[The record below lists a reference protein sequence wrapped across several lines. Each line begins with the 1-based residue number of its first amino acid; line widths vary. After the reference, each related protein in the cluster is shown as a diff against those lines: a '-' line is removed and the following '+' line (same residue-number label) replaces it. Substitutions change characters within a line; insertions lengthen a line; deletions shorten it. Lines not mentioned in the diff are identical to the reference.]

1 MKNNKSNISSKSSMG
16 KYRRRGFTAC
26 CILILCLCCFTST
39 AFATSGLID
48 DDQLRHKPF
57 KIPFGCLRCK
67 VGDITEHG
75 IVTAIDENG
84 YFFKID
90 ESEAV
95 VTPMSTFNGS
105 LTGLFD
111 SETTLND
118 SAFYFGGQAVCKNL
132 AGGAGAVQFK
142 LGDTAVGVPPGSG
155 YSFVYVWGNKD
166 LFVQSIEVW
175 GTRTV
180 TWEIIE

>member
-48 DDQLRHKPF
+48 DDQLR
-57 KIPFGCLRCK
+57 LENLK

-142 LGDTAVGVPPGSG
+142 LGDTAVGVPPGLG
-155 YSFVYVWGNKD
+155 
-166 LFVQSIEVW
+166 LFIRICM
-175 GTRTV
+175 G
-180 TWEIIE
+180 

>member
-39 AFATSGLID
+39 AFATSGSID
-48 DDQLRHKPF
+48 DDQLR
-57 KIPFGCLRCK
+57 LENLK

-155 YSFVYVWGNKD
+155 YSFVYVWGNTGYHIYHSR
-166 LFVQSIEVW
+166 FC
-175 GTRTV
+175 
-180 TWEIIE
+180 

>member
-39 AFATSGLID
+39 AFATSGSID
-48 DDQLRHKPF
+48 DDQLR
-57 KIPFGCLRCK
+57 LENLK

-132 AGGAGAVQFK
+132 ATELVPFNLNLVILQLEFPLARAIHSYMY
-142 LGDTAVGVPPGSG
+142 GVTKIYLS
-155 YSFVYVWGNKD
+155 N
-166 LFVQSIEVW
+166 Q
-175 GTRTV
+175 
-180 TWEIIE
+180 

>member
-1 MKNNKSNISSKSSMG
+1 MIKNKSRHILHKLSLGKLSKQ
-16 KYRRRGFTAC
+16 GFAV
-26 CILILCLCCFTST
+26 CFTVFLFLSCFIST
-39 AFATSGLID
+39 SFAAENPIVDNHLKLKD
-48 DDQLRHKPF
+48 L
-57 KIPFGCLRCK
+57 K
-67 VGDITEHG
+67 VGDIKENG
-75 IVTAIDENG
+75 VVTAIDENG

-90 ESEAV
+90 ESETMAA
-95 VTPMSTFNGS
+95 PMSVFSGS
-105 LTGLFD
+105 LRGIFD
-111 SETTLND
+111 FETTLNN

-155 YSFVYVWGNKD
+155 YSFAYVWGNKD
-166 LFVQSIEVW
+166 LTVQSIEVW

>member
-48 DDQLRHKPF
+48 DDQLR
-57 KIPFGCLRCK
+57 LENLK

-84 YFFKID
+84 YFF
-90 ESEAV
+90 
-95 VTPMSTFNGS
+95 
-105 LTGLFD
+105 
-111 SETTLND
+111 ND

>member
-39 AFATSGLID
+39 AFATSGSID
-48 DDQLRHKPF
+48 DDQLR
-57 KIPFGCLRCK
+57 LENLK

-118 SAFYFGGQAVCKNL
+118 SAFYFGGQAV
-132 AGGAGAVQFK
+132 
-142 LGDTAVGVPPGSG
+142 
-155 YSFVYVWGNKD
+155 
-166 LFVQSIEVW
+166 
-175 GTRTV
+175 
-180 TWEIIE
+180 